1 MNETFQY
8 NVVMMF
14 PIIVQHVKEHF
25 MPHGLRRWGIR
36 VQRYALGEGR
46 FTVLYDFPDEKL
58 ARSPVN
64 KGGVIGCYFFVTAI
78 AIQLIVMTD

>member
-1 MNETFQY
+1 MLKNNWVY
-8 NVVMMF
+8 NVVMIF

-25 MPHGLRRWGIR
+25 MPHRLMLVVRWDAEVRIG
-36 VQRYALGEGR
+36 GGR

-64 KGGVIGCYFFVTAI
+64 KGVNHARNS
-78 AIQLIVMTD
+78 LDL